1 MTTTTNTTT
10 SASTVFDA
18 DDYQAETGTFADM
31 EGSTTSDLDSVT
43 TQSDFPEAHPR
54 YVPPHRRHVKLDMG
68 DFVQVDARNPLKP
81 DLPGVANRH
90 FEKLLHFVHFCLT
103 ASNIKSLISR
113 FPAVHFACDDHRNHD
128 HPIAHVVTAVGTRF
142 LQRMFPAGATILDVY
157 GNPAGSK
164 SFNASQSKAKTPKFM
179 MPLVNLFCGADF
191 IREVNK
197 WGPIIEDD
205 QPQYIKGKIDEL
217 GAKDLADFSHFQL
230 IHTLYYLSVGQ
241 VAKMLSY
248 RPGAKALCLIHSH
261 SNSNGK
267 LNEGEQEYW
276 VRGGVVKQ
284 KNVKTNTCYYHPNI
298 TPFWFREDKTWY
310 PDNTKG
316 ETGNG
321 IAWEC
326 HLVCEDTWIVEIVA
340 ADRSRLDDGA
350 EATWKALFDFHDNA
364 DNNDLLSG
372 EPQPDPVRIL
382 PSADGKFVELRV
394 TCIPLFE
401 SLRRQAA
408 GKPRVG
414 AEGRK
419 LFDSLL
425 GTAKHLNAPGELF
438 PGKDGMPCE
447 AQYLIDHVVS
457 AWVTD
462 VSRESDIMSAAELL
476 RPAMFSH
483 ASKVKGGPKLA
494 NFTLSNLFDSVRAGV
509 SVALTAN
516 RVLRNADPIGS
527 ALTHLDLALE
537 VN

>member
-1 MTTTTNTTT
+1 MATTTNTTS

-31 EGSTTSDLDSVT
+31 NDNASDSDDSVT

-68 DFVQVDARNPLKP
+68 DFVQVDSRDASKP
-81 DLPGVANRH
+81 DEQGVSNRH
-90 FEKLLHFVHFCLT
+90 FEKLLVFVHFCLT
-103 ASNIKSLISR
+103 RPVIKALISR
-113 FPAVHFACDDHRNHD
+113 FPAMHFACDDHRNHD
-128 HPIAHVVTAVGTRF
+128 HPISHVVTQVGVR
-142 LQRMFPAGATILDVY
+142 LMQRMFPSGATILDVY
-157 GNPAGSK
+157 GNPAAAE
-164 SFNASQSKAKTPKFM
+164 SFNRSQSSARVPKFM

-197 WGPIIEDD
+197 WGPIIDGDD
-205 QPQYIKGKIDEL
+205 PRYMRGKVDDL
-217 GAKDLADFSHFQL
+217 GVKDLADFSHFQL
-230 IHTLYYLSVGQ
+230 THTLYYLTPGQ
-241 VAKMLSY
+241 IARLLSF
-248 RPGAKALCLIHSH
+248 RAGAKALCLIHTHHHSH
-261 SNSNGK
+261 GK
-267 LNEGEQEYW
+267 INDGEQEYW
-276 VRGGVVKQ
+276 VRGGIVRQ
-284 KNVKTNTCYYHPNI
+284 KNVATGTAYYHPNI

-340 ADRSRLDDGA
+340 ADRSRLDDGL
-350 EATWKALFDFHDNA
+350 EQSWKALFDFHDEA
-364 DNNDLLSG
+364 DRNGLLSG
-372 EPQPDPVRIL
+372 EPSPEPVRIL
-382 PSADGKFVELRV
+382 PSSDGKFVELRV

-462 VSRESDIMSAAELL
+462 VSRESDIMQAVELL
-476 RPAMFSH
+476 KPAMFSH
-483 ASKVKGGPKLA
+483 ASRVRGGPKIG
-494 NFTLSNLFDSVRAGV
+494 NFTLSNLFEAVRSGV
-509 SVALTAN
+509 SVAMAAN
-516 RVLRNADPIGS
+516 RVLRASDPFGS
-527 ALTHLDLALE
+527 ALTHLDAALD
-537 VN
+537 V